1 MQAKLVNS
9 FQVNSVQLIAFVLDQ
24 TKEKPCGLI
33 KLILEKSLLA
43 DQKDDFERNSKEFL
57 FFGWTGQGEVQL

>member
-1 MQAKLVNS
+1 M
-9 FQVNSVQLIAFVLDQ
+9 DQ

-43 DQKDDFERNSKEFL
+43 DQKDDIERNSKEFL